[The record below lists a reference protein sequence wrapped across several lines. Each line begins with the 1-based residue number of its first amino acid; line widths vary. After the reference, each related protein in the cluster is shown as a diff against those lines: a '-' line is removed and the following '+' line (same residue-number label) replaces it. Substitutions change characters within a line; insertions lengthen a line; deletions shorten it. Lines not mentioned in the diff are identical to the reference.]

1 MKRDHFLYRL
11 RRHVQVLVCK
21 LTSPEFVSKIYF
33 RIILGY
39 KLNLKNPRT
48 FNEKLQWLKLRYWP
62 KCEEAIKCTDKYAV
76 REYMRSIGEERL
88 LNDLLFV
95 WDDPEEIEW
104 EKLPNAFVIKCNH
117 GCGYNI
123 LCPDKSKL
131 DINAAKKK
139 LKRWMKEDFSLFNA
153 EPHYS
158 KIKKKIICEKFL
170 EGEVINYNIYCCNGV
185 PVFLYVADG
194 LGDGVDEHLTYY
206 NMDGTRASFTN
217 RFYRTRDNVL
227 PENFFEMVATAKRI
241 AKDFPMVRVD
251 LFNVAGRIVFSE
263 LTFTPGGAL
272 NPFSPPEVDLELG
285 DKLDLTN
292 LIDRAE
298 SNV

>member
-11 RRHVQVLVCK
+11 RRHVQVLACK

-158 KIKKKIICEKFL
+158 KIKRKIICEKFL
-170 EGEVINYNIYCCNGV
+170 EGELINYKFYCCNGV
-185 PVFLYVADG
+185 PILFYVASY
-194 LGDGVDEHLTYY
+194 LSNEVEYLTYY
-206 NMDGTRASFTN
+206 NMDGSRASFS
-217 RFYRTRDNVL
+217 YRSYPTRDNRL
-227 PENFFEMVATAKRI
+227 SENLSEMIAIATRI

-251 LFNVAGRIVFSE
+251 LFDINGRIVLSE
-263 LTFTPGGAL
+263 LTFTPNGAL
-272 NPFSPPEVDLELG
+272 IPFSPPEVDLELG
-285 DKLDLTN
+285 KKLDLTN
-292 LIDRAE
+292 LIDRVE